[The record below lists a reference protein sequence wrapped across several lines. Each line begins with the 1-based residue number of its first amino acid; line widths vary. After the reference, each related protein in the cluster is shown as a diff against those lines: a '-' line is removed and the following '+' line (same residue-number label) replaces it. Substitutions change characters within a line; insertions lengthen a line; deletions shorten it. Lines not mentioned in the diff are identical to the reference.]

1 MKEFLSTSWYK
12 IMMGTSVLITS
23 TALLIYS
30 VSSAVAKDPVRYNPT
45 YISPQSN
52 APVFVRL
59 SDDQIDKI
67 IPKNEDGSINI
78 RLSEVQMKALSA
90 QDVQK
95 VDIQQI
101 RGVMV
106 GVIGSSENS
115 NDVNLLGT
123 ATSTEVSKGRPN

>member
-1 MKEFLSTSWYK
+1 
-12 IMMGTSVLITS
+12 
-23 TALLIYS
+23 
-30 VSSAVAKDPVRYNPT
+30 
-45 YISPQSN
+45 
-52 APVFVRL
+52 
-59 SDDQIDKI
+59 
-67 IPKNEDGSINI
+67 
-78 RLSEVQMKALSA
+78 MKALSA

-106 GVIGSSENS
+106 GVVGSSENS